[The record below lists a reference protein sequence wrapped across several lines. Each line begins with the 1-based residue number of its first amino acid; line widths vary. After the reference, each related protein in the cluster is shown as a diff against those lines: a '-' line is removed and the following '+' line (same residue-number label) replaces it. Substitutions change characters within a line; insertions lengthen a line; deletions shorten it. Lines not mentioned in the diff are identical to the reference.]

1 MKMEWILLGCCLP
14 AFALMAREV
23 SSVITDVTIY
33 NNMALLQRQVKVNL
47 AAGENLIE
55 IAHLPTALMD
65 ESVHIRLSDETQVQI
80 QDVKVERWFLEKPE
94 EVQTKKLEEQIAELD
109 RQDKQ
114 YENEIKAL
122 KNQEKFLVS
131 IQVASDAKTSQE
143 LLQGKMDATILS
155 NTMTF
160 LRKNLTEVYN
170 SVSDLEFKRKDLDG
184 KREAL
189 KKQLQQVQSSKPK
202 EEKSIQLILQARS
215 ALSTEVSIA
224 YLLQDVYWSPTY
236 ELRALPA
243 KDQVEMVYSAEVH
256 QKTGEDWSGISL
268 HLSTAAP
275 AIGAQ
280 APELQPWYLNLY
292 RPRPMRAMAKAAEAA
307 PQAVMMAVDE
317 AQASAGYAPAPSIVE
332 SKGLSVNFN
341 ISGKRDLPSGEDATK
356 VLIHRRIFPAA
367 LSYLT
372 IPKLGT
378 NAYLK
383 GTFEN
388 SSEYPFISGTALTY
402 VDGDYVGKSELQN
415 KAVGEKVELSLGI
428 DPNLKIKHEQIKRF
442 ERNKGMISKK
452 TEVEFLYKITMENY
466 HPKSILLQV
475 EDQAPISRNEEIEV
489 SDIKL
494 TPEPAEWNKES
505 GKLTWKT
512 EIKSKE
518 KKEILIGF
526 VISYPRES
534 IVSGL

>member
-1 MKMEWILLGCCLP
+1 MKLEWILLGCCLP

-23 SSVITDVTIY
+23 TSTITDVTIY
-33 NNMALLQRQVKVNL
+33 NNMALLQRQIKVNL
-47 AAGENLIE
+47 AAGENIIE
-55 IAHLPTALMD
+55 IGHLPTALLD
-65 ESVHIRLSDETQVQI
+65 ESVHIGLADEAQVQI

-94 EVQTKKLEEQIAELD
+94 EVQTKKLEEEIAELD

-114 YENEIKAL
+114 FENEIKSL

-131 IQVASDAKTSQE
+131 IQVASDARTSQE
-143 LLQGKMDATILS
+143 LLQGKMDVTTLNS
-155 NTMTF
+155 TMVF

-170 SVSDLEFKRKDLDG
+170 AISDLELKRKELES

-189 KKQLQQVQSSKPK
+189 KKQLQQVQSSQPK
-202 EEKSIQLILQARS
+202 EEKSIQLILQARAAVS
-215 ALSTEVSIA
+215 AQVTIA
-224 YLLQDVYWSPTY
+224 YLLQEVYWSPTY

-268 HLSTAAP
+268 NLSTATP
-275 AIGAQ
+275 AVGAQ
-280 APELQPWYLNLY
+280 APEMQPWYLNLY
-292 RPRPMRAMAKAAEAA
+292 RPRPVRAMSKVAEAA
-307 PQAVMMAVDE
+307 PQVAMLAADEMA
-317 AQASAGYAPAPSIVE
+317 AGAGYAPAPSVVE
-332 SKGLSVNFN
+332 SKGVSVNFN

-356 VLIHRRIFPAA
+356 VLIHRHVFPAT

-372 IPKLGT
+372 IPKLAT

-383 GTFEN
+383 GAFEN
-388 SSEYPFISGTALTY
+388 TSEYPFIAGTALTY
-402 VDGDYVGKSELQN
+402 VDGDYVGKSDLLN

-428 DPNLKIKHEQIKRF
+428 DPNIKIKHEQIKRN

-452 TEVEFLYKITMENY
+452 TEVEFLYKITLENY
-466 HPKSILLQV
+466 HAKAIVLQV

-489 SDIKL
+489 ADIKL
-494 TPEPAEWNKES
+494 TPAPAEWDKES
-505 GKLTWKT
+505 GKLTWK
-512 EIKSKE
+512 IDLKSKE
-518 KKEILIGF
+518 KKELFIGF